1 MTLFDDLRKDPDL
14 AIQWMANRKAA
25 SEIDR
30 DVVKTIIAEA
40 VADEVRYVEIEE
52 IEEMIDEIRNV
63 DWDVMRTIWDV
74 IELLQL
80 S

>member
-1 MTLFDDLRKDPDL
+1 MILVDALRENPDL
-14 AIQWMANRKAA
+14 AVQWMANRKAA